1 MADWHQPLPEEQRAW
16 HLLNRVTFGPRP
28 GDVARVEKM
37 GAKAFL
43 EEQLHPER
51 INDSAVE
58 RKLAG
63 LPTLSMTSEELA
75 ENFPAKNQAQQQA
88 QARAQERGK
97 GSEGSDSAEM
107 TRPNPGRDMAA
118 MPGPGAMQEP
128 EGPRRI
134 TMELAREQ
142 LWRAIYSQRQ
152 LEEVMVQFWMN
163 HFNIFAG
170 KGADRWLITSFERQ
184 AIRPHALGK
193 FEDLLVATA
202 RSPAMLFY
210 LDNWLSVAPYTT
222 TEGSVYRT
230 LSGMAPETEEPGRPA
245 AVRPVTWNPSR
256 FPQSPGQQRPR
267 PFAKL
272 QNRRGLNENYAREL
286 MELHTLGVEGG
297 YTQQDVREVARCFT
311 GWTINRPL
319 QGGSFFFNPRL
330 HDFGAKVVL
339 RHKIKPGGGEADGH
353 EVLHMLAHHPST
365 AHFISLKLC
374 RRFVADDPPA
384 SLVNRAGKAFLESK
398 GDLRAVLRSIVT
410 SPEFNSSAAFR
421 AKVKSPFEL
430 VASSLRALDGQTDA
444 GPPLLAAMVRM
455 GQPLFYY
462 QAPTG
467 FPDRG
472 SAWINSGTLLQRINF
487 ATLLAANRIRGTQV
501 DLHAVA
507 PDSGPNEVA
516 KELSDRLVGGELS
529 PETRQAI
536 VKTVDGSEAPGMGG
550 PWAASA
556 LKVVAVLVASP
567 DFQRR

>member
-1 MADWHQPLPEEQRAW
+1 MADWREPLRKEQRVW

-28 GDVARVEKM
+28 GDVERVGRM

-51 INDSAVE
+51 IDDSAIE
-58 RKLAG
+58 RKIAG
-63 LPTLSMTSEELA
+63 LPTLSMSAEELA

-88 QARAQERGK
+88 QARAQESGK
-97 GSEGSDSAEM
+97 GSEGSDSARE
-107 TRPNPGRDMAA
+107 MAA
-118 MPGPGAMQEP
+118 MEGPGAMQEP
-128 EGPRRI
+128 NGPRRI
-134 TMELAREQ
+134 TLELAREQ

-193 FEDLLVATA
+193 FEDLLVETA

-222 TEGSVYRT
+222 TEGSVY
-230 LSGMAPETEEPGRPA
+230 
-245 AVRPVTWNPSR
+245 
-256 FPQSPGQQRPR
+256 RPR

-286 MELHTLGVEGG
+286 MELHTLGVDGG
-297 YTQQDVREVARCFT
+297 YTQKDVREVARCFT

-319 QGGSFFFNPRL
+319 EGGSFFFNPRL
-330 HDFGAKVVL
+330 HDFGEKVVL
-339 RHKIKPGGGEADGH
+339 RQKIKPGGGEKDGL
-353 EVLHMLAHHPST
+353 EVLHLLARHSST

-374 RRFVADDPPA
+374 RRFVADEPPA
-384 SLVNRAGKAFLESK
+384 SVVNRAAKTFLKTK
-398 GDLRAVLRSIVT
+398 GDMRAVLLGIVT
-410 SPEFNSSAAFR
+410 SPEFNSTAALR

-455 GQPLFYY
+455 GEPLFYY

-501 DLHAVA
+501 DFEAVA
-507 PDSGPNEVA
+507 PDSGPNEVV

-529 PETRQAI
+529 PETRLA
-536 VKTVDGSEAPGMGG
+536 VTKTVNGSGAPGMGA
-550 PWAASA
+550 PWAAAA
-556 LKVVAVLVASP
+556 LKATAILVASP

>member
-1 MADWHQPLPEEQRAW
+1 M
-16 HLLNRVTFGPRP
+16 
-28 GDVARVEKM
+28 
-37 GAKAFL
+37 
-43 EEQLHPER
+43 
-51 INDSAVE
+51 S
-58 RKLAG
+58 
-63 LPTLSMTSEELA
+63 SEELA
-75 ENFPAKNQAQQQA
+75 QNFPTKNQAQQQA
-88 QARAQERGK
+88 QARAQESGK
-97 GSEGSDSAEM
+97 GSENSASAGMARPDS
-107 TRPNPGRDMAA
+107 GRDMAA
-118 MPGPGAMQEP
+118 MQGPGAMQEP

-134 TMELAREQ
+134 TAELAREQ

-170 KGADRWLITSFERQ
+170 KGADRWLISSFERQ

-193 FEDLLVATA
+193 FEDLLVETA
-202 RSPAMLFY
+202 KSPAMLFY

-222 TEGSVYRT
+222 TEGSVYRP
-230 LSGMAPETEEPGRPA
+230 L
-245 AVRPVTWNPSR
+245 
-256 FPQSPGQQRPR
+256 
-267 PFAKL
+267 AKL

-297 YTQQDVREVARCFT
+297 YTQHDVREVARCFT

-330 HDFGAKVVL
+330 HDFGEKVVL

-353 EVLHMLAHHPST
+353 EVLRLLAQHPST

-374 RRFVADDPPA
+374 RRFVADDPPP
-384 SLVNRAGKAFLESK
+384 SVVNRAAKTFLKSK
-398 GDLRAVLRSIVT
+398 GEIRAVLLSIVT

-430 VASSLRALDGQTDA
+430 VASSLRALDGRTDA

-501 DLHAVA
+501 DFEAVA
-507 PDSGPNEVA
+507 PDGGPNDVA

-536 VKTVDGSEAPGMGG
+536 MKTVDGSQAPGVGG
-550 PWAASA
+550 PWAAA
-556 LKVVAVLVASP
+556 LKVAAVLVASP

>member
-1 MADWHQPLPEEQRAW
+1 MADWHEPLPEEQRAW

-43 EEQLHPER
+43 DEQLHPER
-51 INDSAVE
+51 IDDAAVE
-58 RKLAG
+58 RKIAG
-63 LPTLSMTSEELA
+63 LPTLSMSSEELA
-75 ENFPAKNQAQQQA
+75 QNFPAKNQAQQQA
-88 QARAQERGK
+88 QARAQESGK
-97 GSEGSDSAEM
+97 GSEDSASAGM
-107 TRPNPGRDMAA
+107 ARPDSGRDMAA
-118 MPGPGAMQEP
+118 MQGPGAMQEP

-134 TMELAREQ
+134 TVELAREQ

-170 KGADRWLITSFERQ
+170 KGADRWLISSFERQ

-193 FEDLLVATA
+193 FEDLLIETA
-202 RSPAMLFY
+202 KSPAMLFY

-222 TEGSVYRT
+222 TEGSVYRP
-230 LSGMAPETEEPGRPA
+230 L
-245 AVRPVTWNPSR
+245 
-256 FPQSPGQQRPR
+256 
-267 PFAKL
+267 AKL

-297 YTQQDVREVARCFT
+297 YTQHDVREVARCFT

-319 QGGSFFFNPRL
+319 QGGSFFFNPRF
-330 HDFGAKVVL
+330 HDFGEKVVL
-339 RHKIKPGGGEADGH
+339 QHKIKPGGGEADGH
-353 EVLHMLAHHPST
+353 EVLHLLAHHPST

-384 SLVNRAGKAFLESK
+384 SVVIRAGKAFLKSK
-398 GDLRAVLRSIVT
+398 GDIRAVLLSIVT

-430 VASSLRALDGQTDA
+430 VASSLRALDGRTDA

-501 DLHAVA
+501 DFEAVA
-507 PDSGPNEVA
+507 PDSAPNEVA

-529 PETRQAI
+529 TETRQTI
-536 VKTVDGSEAPGMGG
+536 VKTVEGSEAPGVGG
-550 PWAASA
+550 PWAGAA
-556 LKVVAVLVASP
+556 LKVAAVLVASP

>member
-1 MADWHQPLPEEQRAW
+1 MADWREPLPEEQRVW
-16 HLLNRVTFGPRP
+16 HVLNRVTFGPRP
-28 GDVARVEKM
+28 GDTARVEKM

-43 EEQLHPER
+43 DEQFHPER
-51 INDSAVE
+51 IDDAAVE
-58 RKLAG
+58 RKIAG
-63 LPTLSMTSEELA
+63 LPTLSMSSEELA
-75 ENFPAKNQAQQQA
+75 QNFPAKNQAQQQA
-88 QARAQERGK
+88 QARAQESGK
-97 GSEGSDSAEM
+97 GSEDSASAEM
-107 TRPNPGRDMAA
+107 TRPDSGRDVAA
-118 MPGPGAMQEP
+118 MQGPGAMQEP

-134 TMELAREQ
+134 TVELAREQ

-193 FEDLLVATA
+193 FGELLVETA
-202 RSPAMLFY
+202 KSPAMLFY

-222 TEGSVYRT
+222 TDGSVYRP
-230 LSGMAPETEEPGRPA
+230 L
-245 AVRPVTWNPSR
+245 
-256 FPQSPGQQRPR
+256 
-267 PFAKL
+267 AKL

-286 MELHTLGVEGG
+286 MELHTMGVEGG
-297 YTQQDVREVARCFT
+297 YTQHDVREVARCFT
-311 GWTINRPL
+311 GWTIHRPL

-330 HDFGAKVVL
+330 HDFGEKVVL
-339 RHKIKPGGGEADGH
+339 RHKIKPGGGEKDGL
-353 EVLHMLAHHPST
+353 EVLHLLAHHPST

-374 RRFVADDPPA
+374 RRFVSDDPPA
-384 SLVNRAGKAFLESK
+384 SVVNRAAKTFLKSK

-410 SPEFNSSAAFR
+410 SPEFNSRAAFR
-421 AKVKSPFEL
+421 AKVKSPFEF

-444 GPPLLAAMVRM
+444 GPLLLAAMVRM

-487 ATLLAANRIRGTQV
+487 AVLLAANRIRGTQV
-501 DLHAVA
+501 DLQAVA
-507 PDSGPNEVA
+507 PDSGPNEVV
-516 KELSDRLVGGELS
+516 KELSERLVGGELS

-536 VKTVDGSEAPGMGG
+536 VKTVEGSEAPGMGG
-550 PWAASA
+550 PWNAVA
-556 LKVVAVLVASP
+556 LKVAAILVASP
-567 DFQRR
+567 DFQRK

>member
-1 MADWHQPLPEEQRAW
+1 MADWHKPLPEEKRVW

-28 GDVARVEKM
+28 ADVPRVERM

-51 INDSAVE
+51 IDDSAVE
-58 RKLAG
+58 RKIAG
-63 LPTLSMTSEELA
+63 LPTLSMSPEELA
-75 ENFPAKNQAQQQA
+75 ENFPAKNQAQQQTHT
-88 QARAQERGK
+88 RGQESGK
-97 GSEGSDSAEM
+97 GSEGPDSTEM
-107 TRPNPGRDMAA
+107 TRQNSSLDMAA
-118 MPGPGAMQEP
+118 MQGRGAMP
-128 EGPRRI
+128 EIDGPRRI

-193 FEDLLVATA
+193 FEDLLAATA
-202 RSPAMLFY
+202 KSPAMLFY

-222 TEGSVYRT
+222 IEGSVY
-230 LSGMAPETEEPGRPA
+230 
-245 AVRPVTWNPSR
+245 
-256 FPQSPGQQRPR
+256 R

-286 MELHTLGVEGG
+286 MELHTLGVDGG
-297 YTQQDVREVARCFT
+297 YTQHDVREVARCFT
-311 GWTINRPL
+311 GWTINRPQ

-330 HDFGAKVVL
+330 HDLGEKVVL
-339 RHKIKPGGGEADGH
+339 RQKIKPGGGEKDGL
-353 EVLHMLAHHPST
+353 EVLHLLARHPST

-374 RRFVADDPPA
+374 RRFVADDPPV
-384 SLVNRAGKAFLESK
+384 SVVNRAAKAFRKSK
-398 GDLRAVLRSIVT
+398 GDLRAVLLSIVT
-410 SPEFNSSAAFR
+410 SPEFNSTAAFR

-487 ATLLAANRIRGTQV
+487 ATLLAANRIRGTHV
-501 DLHAVA
+501 DPESLAT
-507 PDSGPNEVA
+507 DSNSGEVVRR
-516 KELSDRLVGGELS
+516 LSDRLVGGELS

-536 VKTVDGSEAPGMGG
+536 TKTLGSSEAPALGG
-550 PWAASA
+550 PGVAPA
-556 LKVVAVLVASP
+556 LKVAAVLVASP